1 MVIQVDIT
9 CDNNPVPVKQ
19 SKSVSFFSSM
29 LTLDITTL
37 FYYTLSQ
44 KDVQKPV
51 SGMVKEWRSI
61 VDTNSARPSSK
72 SGSIR
77 SLSVKTQSSMLV
89 STTQPKL
96 GPKIATNELDDDIEY
111 VGGLSDKDETLG
123 AEWEAALLAHRRM
136 ASALP
141 AP

>member
-1 MVIQVDIT
+1 
-9 CDNNPVPVKQ
+9 
-19 SKSVSFFSSM
+19 M

-44 KDVQKPV
+44 KAFQKPV
-51 SGMVKEWRSI
+51 SGMVKKWHSI
-61 VDTNSARPSSK
+61 IDASSARPSSK

-77 SLSVKTQSSMLV
+77 SLLVKTQSSTLV

-111 VGGLSDKDETLG
+111 VGGLSDEDETLG
-123 AEWEAALLAHRRM
+123 AKWEAAVTSPLKNGKRATSSVSSIQLIGSR
-136 ASALP
+136 
-141 AP
+141 

>member
-1 MVIQVDIT
+1 
-9 CDNNPVPVKQ
+9 
-19 SKSVSFFSSM
+19 M

-44 KDVQKPV
+44 KAFQKPV
-51 SGMVKEWRSI
+51 SGMVKKWHSI
-61 VDTNSARPSSK
+61 IDANSARPSSK

-77 SLSVKTQSSMLV
+77 SLLVKTQSSTLV

-111 VGGLSDKDETLG
+111 VGGLSDKDKTLG
-123 AEWEAALLAHRRM
+123 AKWDAAVTSPPKNGKCTTSSVSSIQLIGSR
-136 ASALP
+136 
-141 AP
+141 

>member
-1 MVIQVDIT
+1 
-9 CDNNPVPVKQ
+9 
-19 SKSVSFFSSM
+19 M

-51 SGMVKEWRSI
+51 LGMVKEWCSI
-61 VDTNSARPSSK
+61 VDANSTRPSSK
-72 SGSIR
+72 SGSIC
-77 SLSVKTQSSMLV
+77 SLLVKTQSSMLV

-111 VGGLSDKDETLG
+111 VGGLSNEDETLG
-123 AEWEAALLAHRRM
+123 AKWEAAVTSPLKNGKRATSSVSSIQLIGSR
-136 ASALP
+136 
-141 AP
+141 